1 LIVDHLL
8 SLASA
13 LVDQRTQIA
22 AARANLIT
30 DLTTLLL
37 YGVNNSLRGHTY
49 LTSHLIDSALY
60 VTDSALQLS
69 GSTVQG
75 VSDLIDSAS
84 VTLDSL
90 HQKLTT
96 IVVIQLSWKTI
107 SATLITIA
115 KTIAKATATP

>member
-1 LIVDHLL
+1 MLRYHIL
-8 SLASA
+8 SSARA

-49 LTSHLIDSALY
+49 LTSYLIDSALY

-75 VSDLIDSAS
+75 VSDLLDSAS
-84 VTLDSL
+84 VTLDGL
-90 HQKLTT
+90 HQQLTT
-96 IVVIQLSWKTI
+96 IVVIQLSGKTI
-107 SATLITIA
+107 SAILTTVT
-115 KTIAKATATP
+115 KTIAKATAAP